1 MVKNQPANARYIK
14 DLVQSSLG
22 REDPLEEEMA
32 IHSNILPGKAQGQKS
47 LMECSPRDSK
57 EPDTTV
63 QLSTHKY
70 FGIFTNL

>member
-1 MVKNQPANARYIK
+1 MVKNQPAIARYIR

-32 IHSNILPGKAQGQKS
+32 IHSNILPGEAQGQKS
-47 LMECSPRDSK
+47 LSPRDSK

-70 FGIFTNL
+70 FGIFANL